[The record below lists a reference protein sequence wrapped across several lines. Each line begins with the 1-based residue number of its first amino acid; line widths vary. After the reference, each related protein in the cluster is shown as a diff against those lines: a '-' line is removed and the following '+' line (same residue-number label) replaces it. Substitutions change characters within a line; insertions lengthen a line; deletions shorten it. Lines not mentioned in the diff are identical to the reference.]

1 MDLNGVSNALAQSN
15 NYISN
20 YNDAVGN
27 IRNINDTMQLR
38 RQQATGQAE
47 STTDMD
53 AIKDTILTGKSIVGT
68 GGAFKNYATF
78 SKGRKS
84 ARVAERLGSSVESA
98 VEQGTKDRINNMP
111 IPGANEP
118 SPALSGD
125 SAQPLGHAD
134 NPRPQATA
142 QPEEERPQQGS
153 IRQVS
158 NRTADDS
165 PEPQTQQQA
174 QQSAKEDEGDE
185 VRGAEPV
192 EEPKTQV
199 GALEAGLD
207 EAGAPKKTGGIG
219 SKIASAMEISEE
231 TAGKLG
237 SMAGGAAGLAGLTM
251 GIMSDEHGGWHRMNG
266 AERVGNVASI
276 VGGGAETI
284 GTALDMTGVGAVVGV
299 PLQVI
304 GGVADLI
311 GGLFSGGA
319 EIKKDEAKKEAA
331 KAAEDKPEIQ
341 APTVQATA
349 QTAGVIPTIQTQSY

>member
-1 MDLNGVSNALAQSN
+1 MDLYGVSNALAQSN

-142 QPEEERPQQGS
+142 QPEEERPQQG
-153 IRQVS
+153 
-158 NRTADDS
+158 
-165 PEPQTQQQA
+165 PQTQQQA

-199 GALEAGLD
+199 GTLEAGLD

-237 SMAGGAAGLAGLTM
+237 SLAGGAAGLAGLTM

-276 VGGGAETI
+276 VGGGAETL